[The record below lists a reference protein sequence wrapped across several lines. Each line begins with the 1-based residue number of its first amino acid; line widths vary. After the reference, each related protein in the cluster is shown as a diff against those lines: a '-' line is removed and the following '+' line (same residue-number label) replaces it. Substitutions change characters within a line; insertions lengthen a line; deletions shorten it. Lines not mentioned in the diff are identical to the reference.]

1 MVMQGGTQGF
11 IYFSLLNIPSP
22 RIWQHPFLV
31 LLDRGMGVCVPVYI
45 LNMQC
50 TVHGVNV
57 YV

>member
-1 MVMQGGTQGF
+1 MVVQGGTHSF
-11 IYFSLLNIPSP
+11 IYFSLLNIPYP
-22 RIWQHPFLV
+22 RIWQQSFLV
-31 LLDRGMGVCVPVYI
+31 LLDRGMGICVPVCT